1 MITVGSFLYF
11 APPRLSGNVINSQK
25 RLMLVIAIDSIDNTI
40 TLVNISKMN
49 GKPRCLT
56 YPYNCLITNYNP
68 PLPLLSF
75 AKLNCTYILENFSD
89 LSKYIYKN
97 GAKID
102 NNELN
107 NIIQRRNNYLSLNP
121 VEQISISEVEFKSIN

>member
-25 RLMLVIAIDSIDNTI
+25 RLMLVIAIDNIDNTI
-40 TLVNISKMN
+40 TLVNISKIN

-56 YPYNCLITNYNP
+56 YSYNCLIANYNP

-75 AKLNCTYILENFSD
+75 AKLNCTYVIENFNG
-89 LSKYIYKN
+89 LSKYLYKN

-102 NNELN
+102 NNEFN
-107 NIIQRRNNYLSLNP
+107 NIIKRRNNYMSLNP
-121 VEQISISEVEFKSIN
+121 VEQISISSVEFYSVN